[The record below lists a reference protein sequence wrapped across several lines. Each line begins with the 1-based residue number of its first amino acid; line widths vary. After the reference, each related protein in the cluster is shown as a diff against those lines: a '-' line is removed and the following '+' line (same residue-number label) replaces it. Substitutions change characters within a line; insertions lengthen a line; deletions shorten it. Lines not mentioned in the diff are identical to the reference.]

1 MLFVT
6 NIVECLQ
13 VAPLEYPFKLSLIV
27 AKQRLL
33 VLLES
38 TLHLVIERSD
48 VHAKLSRFTYFRDGR
63 FARDKA

>member
-13 VAPLEYPFKLSLIV
+13 VAPLEYPFKLSLVV

-33 VLLES
+33 VLLEP
-38 TLHLVIERSD
+38 TLLLVIVRSD
-48 VHAKLSRFTYFRDGR
+48 VHAKLSRFTYFRDDC
-63 FARDKA
+63 FPRDKA